1 MDDYET
7 LFRMV
12 VALAV
17 RSGMSPEEFV
27 LRVNGTL
34 QEDEFATKCQEIL
47 GGMSLQ
53 MLEQEMKD
61 LPKP

>member
-1 MDDYET
+1 
-7 LFRMV
+7 MV